1 MIHTIVGALLPI
13 VVTLVLGAFAGWQ
26 HDEDQKAATAL
37 NTMVLH
43 YALPLALFSGTVAT
57 PRSTLL
63 AQGPLALVL
72 LIGMVAPFAALCVTI
87 WRGSA
92 KTPGVTALR
101 AMGLGLPAIPFTGIP
116 ILTPLLGGS
125 QAVIVVAVGAS
136 VINIVVVPA
145 TLLLIEFYGPKHP
158 KKADERRE
166 AEADVAAVLRKALL
180 QPIVVAPVL
189 GIVAVLSGIP
199 IPGLLLDAFKLLG
212 STVGGVSL
220 FASGLV
226 LQGQKP
232 ALSWAAVWLTAARNL
247 LIPGAALVGLRLL
260 HVDHGLIKAGVLALA
275 LPAGPMQVTLALRYG
290 TDQQVQAS
298 YLLFSSVLSV
308 ASLALLIV
316 LLG

>member
-1 MIHTIVGALLPI
+1 MIDTIVGALLPI
-13 VVTLVLGAFAGWQ
+13 VVTLLLGAFAGWQ
-26 HDEDQKAATAL
+26 HDEDQKAAHAL

-43 YALPLALFSGTVAT
+43 YALPLALFSGTVTT

-72 LIGMVAPFAALCVTI
+72 LIGMAVPFAAMCLTI

-92 KTPGVTALR
+92 EAPGVTALR

-116 ILTPLLGGS
+116 ILSPLIGGG

-136 VINIVVVPA
+136 VINIIIVPA
-145 TLLLIEFYGPKHP
+145 TLLLIELYGPKQC
-158 KKADERRE
+158 KGVDERRG
-166 AEADVAAVLRKALL
+166 AEAVLRRALL
-180 QPIVVAPVL
+180 QPIVIAPVL
-189 GIVAVLSGIP
+189 GIATVLSDISIP
-199 IPGLLLDAFKLLG
+199 SLLLGAFKLLG

-232 ALSWAAVWLTAARNL
+232 ALSWPAVWLTAVRNL
-247 LIPGAALVGLRLL
+247 LIPGAALVVLRLL
-260 HVDHGLIKAGVLALA
+260 HVDGGVAKASVLALA

-290 TDQQVQAS
+290 IDQQVQAS
-298 YLLFSSVLSV
+298 YLLLSSVLSV
-308 ASLALLIV
+308 ATIALLIFLV
-316 LLG
+316 G